1 LQRGREFNQ
10 EEDQKTKV
18 THVVLLHLFKKLFF
32 KNNFNVLIL
41 NIIKKNI
48 LIYFFKKKYFNKKP
62 LTQILNKLL
71 KHLTTPQEKK
81 MHHMISDL

>member
-1 LQRGREFNQ
+1 MQRGREFNQ

-18 THVVLLHLFKKLFF
+18 THVVLLHLFK
-32 KNNFNVLIL
+32 NNFNVLIL

-48 LIYFFKKKYFNKKP
+48 LIYFFLKKYFNKKP

-81 MHHMISDL
+81 MHHLISDL

>member
-18 THVVLLHLFKKLFF
+18 THVVLLHLFK
-32 KNNFNVLIL
+32 NNFNVLIL

-48 LIYFFKKKYFNKKP
+48 LIYFFLKKYFNKKP

-81 MHHMISDL
+81 MHHLISDL